1 VAQPE
6 ADAGQ
11 VAAAVFRDH
20 RARVLAA
27 VIRRLG
33 DFELA
38 EDALSDALVT
48 ALRRWPETGVPDDPV
63 AWLVTVAGRHG
74 IDRLRRSRVAAD
86 KYEQLGRAQQVEVE
100 IDVATLTRVGD
111 DRLTLVF
118 TCCHP
123 ALSIEA
129 RVALTLQSVAGL
141 TAAQI
146 ARAFLVTEANMAQRL
161 VRAKRKIRDAGITF
175 EVPDDRALPARL
187 TAVLAVLN
195 VIFTEGYAANS
206 ADELL
211 RPELCAE
218 AIRLGRLLAGLLPA
232 EPEVLGLLALMLVQ
246 HSRRATRTDGRGDL
260 VLLADQDRSRWD
272 RGDIDEAGRLL
283 ARASMLGRP
292 GAYQVQAAIA
302 AVHARAAT
310 VADTDWARIA
320 ALYDELLVLAP
331 SPIVACN
338 RAVAVAMRD
347 GPAAGLVA
355 LDRIEG
361 LTGYQPYHAARADLL
376 RRCGRDGE
384 AADAYRRALELTGNP
399 VERRFLESRLGEL
412 D

>member
-1 VAQPE
+1 MARPE

-20 RARVLAA
+20 RARILAA

-48 ALRRWPETGVPDDPV
+48 ALRRWPDTGVPDDPV

-74 IDRLRRSRVAAD
+74 IDRVRRSRVAAD
-86 KYEQLGRAQQVEVE
+86 KYEQLGRGQQVEAE
-100 IDVATLTRVGD
+100 IDVAALARVGD

-146 ARAFLVTEANMAQRL
+146 ARAFLVTEATMAQRL

-175 EVPDDRALPARL
+175 EVPDDDALPARL

-206 ADELL
+206 ADGLL

-218 AIRLGRLLAGLLPA
+218 AVRLGRLLASLMPA

-246 HSRRATRTDGRGDL
+246 HSRRATRTDERGDL

-292 GAYQVQAAIA
+292 GPYQLQAAIA

-320 ALYDELLVLAP
+320 ALYDELLALAP

-355 LDRIEG
+355 LDRIDG
-361 LTGYQPYHAARADLL
+361 LAGYQPYHAARADLL
-376 RRCGRDGE
+376 RRCGRDDE
-384 AADAYRRALELTGNP
+384 AADAYRRALALTGNP
-399 VERRFLESRLGEL
+399 VERRFLESRLAEL
-412 D
+412 G